1 MVRRPCVADQFYP
14 GNPEALR
21 RMIGGFVEAGE
32 KEEVIGAISPHAGY
46 IYSGKVAG
54 ILFSRI
60 VIPDNVILLG
70 PNHTGLGETV
80 SLYPGGLWETPLG
93 EVEVNEDLAR
103 LILERIPLVR
113 EDTLAH
119 LREHSL
125 EVQIPFLQYFN
136 PSVRIVPI
144 TIMHMD
150 LERCLEVGKALGGLL
165 KDYGE
170 KVLILMS
177 SDMNHYESEEVT
189 RRKDMEAIEEILR
202 LDLKGLWRV
211 VREKDISMCGIIPA
225 VVGLRACMEMG
236 AREAR
241 LVKHMTSG
249 DVSGDYNHV
258 VGYAGIIV
266 K

>member
-14 GNPEALR
+14 GNPDTLR
-21 RMIGGFVEAGE
+21 KMIEGFVEACE

-46 IYSGKVAG
+46 IYSGRVAG
-54 ILFSRI
+54 ILFSHI
-60 VIPDNVILLG
+60 LIPDNVLLLG
-70 PNHTGLGETV
+70 PNHTGLGEMV
-80 SLYPGGLWETPLG
+80 SLYPEGHWETPLG
-93 EVEVNEDLAR
+93 EVEVNGDLSR

-150 LERCLEVGKALGGLL
+150 LERCIEVGRALGDLL

-170 KVLILMS
+170 KVLILIS
-177 SDMNHYESEEVT
+177 SDMNHYESQDVT
-189 RRKDMEAIEEILR
+189 ISKDMEAIEEILR
-202 LDLKGLWRV
+202 LDTRRLWRI
-211 VREKDISMCGIIPA
+211 VRERDISMCGIIPA
-225 VVGLRACMEMG
+225 VVGIEACRRLG
-236 AREAR
+236 AKEAR
-241 LVKHMTSG
+241 LLKHMTSG
-249 DVSGDYNHV
+249 EVSGDYGHV
-258 VGYAGIIV
+258 VGYAGIVI